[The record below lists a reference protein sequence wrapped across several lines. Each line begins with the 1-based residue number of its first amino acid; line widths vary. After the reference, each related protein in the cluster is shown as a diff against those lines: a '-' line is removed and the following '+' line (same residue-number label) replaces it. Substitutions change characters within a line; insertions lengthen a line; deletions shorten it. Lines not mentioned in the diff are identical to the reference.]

1 MTLNQIEQ
9 IITHTPTN
17 YPVVVASF
25 RPELNEKVVEIA
37 TALGH
42 KAMVFDANTYKNGES
57 WEGFGLINP
66 ELIEKFYAMF
76 GKNIER
82 ADLVS
87 VVTLR

>member
-1 MTLNQIEQ
+1 MNKLSLTS
-9 IITHTPTN
+9 PTN

-25 RPELNEKVVEIA
+25 RPELNEKVEEIA
-37 TALGH
+37 ATLGH

-57 WEGFGLINP
+57 WEDFGLINP